1 MQMKTDDYYIEVLR
15 NEERKVR
22 ELSEMIEKKNKIL
35 FALSE
40 KDRVLS
46 EKDREIAELKRL
58 LKKE

>member
-35 FALSE
+35 FTLSE
-40 KDRVLS
+40 KD
-46 EKDREIAELKRL
+46 KEIAELKRL
-58 LKKE
+58 LEKE